1 MLPPRIKIMTT
12 STRGNVRGPLRSVH
26 FKKTVTSVSV
36 LGNNLYVLTSS
47 QPAFVAA
54 SISSV
59 RFAVAQVSQ
68 TLVQTTTKLATSSTV
83 KPI

>member
-1 MLPPRIKIMTT
+1 MLGGAPSALYI
-12 STRGNVRGPLRSVH
+12 L
-26 FKKTVTSVSV
+26 KTVTSVSV
-36 LGNNLYVLTSS
+36 LGNNLYVLLTSS

-83 KPI
+83 KPIWVTYLSNIT